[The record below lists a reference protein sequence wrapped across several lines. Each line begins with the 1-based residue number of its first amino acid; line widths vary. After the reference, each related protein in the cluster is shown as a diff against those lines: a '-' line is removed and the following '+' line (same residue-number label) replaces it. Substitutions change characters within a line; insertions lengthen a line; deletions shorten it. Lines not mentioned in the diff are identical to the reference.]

1 MISRSR
7 EHLRQADEGY
17 WQHFR
22 FATTFGSLAIA
33 AGLAALIHAVVPAL
47 CRSTASRTIRHLG
60 QLIEDRSQIDAVD
73 GEAIDAS
80 AFVLLLLMAT
90 VVIAPLWALAV
101 PTGLRLAYTGLA
113 FALPLT
119 LLFTNPDLVSTGKSA
134 A

>member
-7 EHLRQADEGY
+7 EHLQQADEGY

-22 FATTFGSLAIA
+22 FATTFGSLAVAAGIA
-33 AGLAALIHAVVPAL
+33 ALVHAVIPAF
-47 CRSTASRTIRHLG
+47 CRNTASRTIRHLG
-60 QLIEDRSQIDAVD
+60 QLIEDRSQIDAVE
-73 GEAIDAS
+73 GESVEAK

-90 VVIAPLWALAV
+90 VVVAPLWVLAV

-113 FALPLT
+113 FALPIT
-119 LLFTNPDLVSTGKSA
+119 LLFTNPDLVSRSKSA